1 MNSFK
6 SCRLIEDQ
14 PKPTRKSRRV
24 SKMQVNKDELLVA
37 NPFRQANQENY
48 LPSDLQLQVEQLD
61 YISPTQIQTI
71 HFTTT
76 SGARR
81 SSLFAR
87 HLQAMQKA
95 AKKQ

>member
-6 SCRLIEDQ
+6 SCKLIQDK
-14 PKPTRKSRRV
+14 PKLPRNRRTSKLQSRPE
-24 SKMQVNKDELLVA
+24 ELLVA
-37 NPFRQANQENY
+37 NPFRQADQENY
-48 LPSDLQLQVEQLD
+48 LPSDLQHQVEHLD
-61 YISPTQIQTI
+61 YLSPTQIQTI
-71 HFTTT
+71 HFSTS